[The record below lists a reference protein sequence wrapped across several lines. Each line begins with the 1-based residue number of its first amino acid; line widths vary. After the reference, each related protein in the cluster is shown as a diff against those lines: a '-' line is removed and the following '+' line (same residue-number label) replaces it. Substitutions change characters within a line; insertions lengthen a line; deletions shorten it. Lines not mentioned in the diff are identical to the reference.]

1 MVFFTPQVISAAI
14 AFGLV
19 VDALSATAP
28 AGNAPVPDL
37 QVPPLSETADSGPT
51 TPVLIFPGELDNKIQ
66 LFSQPSRH
74 SSAIDYDNSP
84 SLKSRSSI
92 GPRRL
97 RSDRSERR
105 RTPSRRDE
113 HVRLEHIERYRGQ
126 TPREGASG
134 AFSPGS
140 DDPVVSSASMT
151 RRGVYMTKGS
161 GNHRISINPVTY
173 YLSDADHTHALT
185 ARGLLDP
192 IIPIVGLI
200 PGLEGVVK
208 LVPELLGGFLGPAL
222 GGLIISPNSP
232 QALAASNGNDTLES
246 ESQYILA
253 ATKGNSSTI
262 WLVDTGRLAPP
273 DPASTLVS
281 NSTTVASERM
291 VTLQMAFVDAK
302 TGEFEPYCATYERD
316 PAKPVSLG
324 VIPCK
329 DKNPKDSQMF
339 AYNPETSV
347 LRAIWESVD
356 AESLALSGGMS
367 KRQYMV
373 GDGTNMTAEGAESMV
388 VMMFQPANAGTLM
401 SSSGEAVTD
410 PAHTTKESHT
420 QSFDD
425 STTSTEN
432 KQPRESEGGAQGN
445 MSSSTNPA
453 SSHYDEDETAAEDRS
468 QDSDEE
474 DEEDDDQDDDDAET
488 LASAP
493 NSGASSEPG
502 LSASEAGGLNNGTDG
517 TPGVPSETVAPSESA
532 ATPIF
537 VKHIA

>member
-1 MVFFTPQVISAAI
+1 MVVFTPQVVSAAI

-19 VDALSATAP
+19 VDALSATPP
-28 AGNAPVPDL
+28 AGNAAVPDL
-37 QVPPLSETADSGPT
+37 QVPAPSETADNELI
-51 TPVLIFPGELDNKIQ
+51 TPALIFPGELDNKVQ

-74 SSAIDYDNSP
+74 SSAIDYGNSQ
-84 SLKSRSSI
+84 SLKNRSPI

-97 RSDRSERR
+97 HSDGSERR
-105 RTPSRRDE
+105 RTPSGRREE
-113 HVRLEHIERYRGQ
+113 HMEHYRGQ
-126 TPREGASG
+126 TPREGLSG
-134 AFSPGS
+134 EFSPSSG
-140 DDPVVSSASMT
+140 DPVVLSASMT
-151 RRGVYMTKGS
+151 RRGVYMTKGN
-161 GNHRISINPVTY
+161 GNHRISIKPVTY
-173 YLSDADHTHALT
+173 YLSDPDHTHALT

-208 LVPELLGGFLGPAL
+208 LVPELLNGLLGPAL

-253 ATKGNSSTI
+253 ATKGNESTI
-262 WLVDTGRLAPP
+262 WLVDTGHLAPP
-273 DPASTLVS
+273 EPAPALVS
-281 NSTTVASERM
+281 NSTTTASERM

-302 TGEFEPYCATYERD
+302 TGDFEPYCATYERD

-356 AESLALSGGMS
+356 AESLALGDGMS

-388 VMMFQPANAGTLM
+388 VMIFQPANDGTLM
-401 SSSGEAVTD
+401 KSSGEAITQ
-410 PAHTTKESHT
+410 PAHATEESHA
-420 QSFDD
+420 QSSDD
-425 STTSTEN
+425 SNTSTEN
-432 KQPRESEGGAQGN
+432 KQPRESNGGAQGN
-445 MSSSTNPA
+445 TSSSTNQA
-453 SSHYDEDETAAEDRS
+453 FSHYDEDETAAEDRS
-468 QDSDEE
+468 QDSEDE
-474 DEEDDDQDDDDAET
+474 DEEDDDRDDDDAET

-493 NSGASSEPG
+493 DSGASSEPG
-502 LSASEAGGLNNGTDG
+502 LPASELGDLNNGAAS
-517 TPGVPSETVAPSESA
+517 PSGVPSETVARSEPA